1 MIDDIPRGLQ
11 APVRALLVFQKWLLV
26 TSSTILAVVFFLVVV
41 LRYGFETDLFAYE
54 EWVLA
59 IAFWLYFIGG
69 AQGSWED
76 SHIKADFLSAMI
88 RRPRLRWRFAL
99 LTNALELGTLIVLTC
114 WGALMVW
121 EDVAR
126 YPNWQ
131 ATVAWNI
138 PLAVPRFG
146 IFVGLFLM
154 ALYSALHLYVRL
166 KRGPTPVVETLR

>member
-1 MIDDIPRGLQ
+1 MIDDIPRPLKR
-11 APVRALLVFQKWLLV
+11 PVRALLVFQKWLLV
-26 TSSTILAVVFFLVVV
+26 TASAVLAIVFFLVVV
-41 LRYGFETDLFAYE
+41 LRYGFQADLFAYE

-69 AQGSWED
+69 AQASWED
-76 SHIKADFLSAMI
+76 SHIKADFLSTML
-88 RRPRLRWRFAL
+88 RHPRLRWRFAL

-138 PLAVPRFG
+138 PLAVPRLG

-154 ALYSALHLYVRL
+154 SLYSALHLYVRL
-166 KRGPTPVVETLR
+166 KRGPARTVVET